1 MYKSDWDAIGGL
13 NVKEFKDEWGGEDW
27 EMLDR
32 CAPTLSCAPW
42 RGLASIGRLR
52 DNISPAPPRLRSR
65 VVMHGYECERLKLA
79 KFFHY
84 EHTRSGT

>member
-32 CAPTLSCAPW
+32 CVA
-42 RGLASIGRLR
+42 RGVCEIASHFSSIRYGDLR
-52 DNISPAPPRLRSR
+52 VLTLRSQ
-65 VVMHGYECERLKLA
+65 
-79 KFFHY
+79 FP
-84 EHTRSGT
+84 SGLSHMATSASA